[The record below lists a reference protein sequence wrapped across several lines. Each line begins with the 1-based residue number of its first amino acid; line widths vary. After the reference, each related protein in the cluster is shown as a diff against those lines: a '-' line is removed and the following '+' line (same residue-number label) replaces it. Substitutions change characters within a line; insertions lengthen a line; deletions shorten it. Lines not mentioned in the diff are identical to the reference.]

1 MKKILFAASEAV
13 PFVKTGGLADVVGS
27 LPYAFDP
34 SEWDVRVV
42 LPAYTSISPIYREK
56 MKDVT
61 HFMTWFNG
69 RDRYVGIR
77 ELFFRGVHYYFID
90 NEEYYGGAG
99 PYTDYTYDIEKF
111 TFFSHAVLAILPNIG
126 FQPDIIHC
134 HDWHSGL
141 IPVYLKTRYAEQDFY
156 RNIKTI
162 FTIHNLK
169 FQGVCDREYLMDI
182 SGLPGELFGSGPL
195 CSGGC
200 GNMMQGA
207 LVFSDA
213 VTTVSK
219 SYAEEIKTREYG
231 EGLDWLLRAV
241 SGHFYGIVNGID
253 ETVFD
258 PASDPSLKVHYSLS
272 NLKSGKAASKKALQ
286 QELGLKEEKDS
297 FLLGIVSRLT
307 DQKGLDLIIPLLDKL
322 TAPPFQLVVLGTGEY
337 RYEMIF
343 RQYAEARPDRIRSLA
358 YYDEALSHR
367 IYAGCDA
374 FLMPSRFEPC
384 GLGQLIALRFGTLPI
399 VRATGGLKDT
409 VRSFDK
415 SGRDATGFVFED
427 YDVGGLNWGIDYAL
441 DTFRNHKDDWNRLVR
456 NAMKEDFSWQSSARE
471 YAALYQK
478 MLS

>member
-1 MKKILFAASEAV
+1 MKNVLFATAEAV
-13 PFVKTGGLADVVGS
+13 PFIKTGGLADVAGS

-34 SEWDVRVV
+34 TEWDVRVV
-42 LPAYTSISPIYREK
+42 LPAYTSISPVYREQ
-56 MKDVT
+56 MKDVM
-61 HFMTWFNG
+61 HYYIYFNG
-69 RDRYVGIR
+69 RDRYLGVR
-77 ELFFRGVHYYFID
+77 EMFFRGIHFYFLD
-90 NEEYYGGAG
+90 NEEYFGGAG

-111 TFFSHAVLAILPNIG
+111 SFFSLAVLAFLPQIG
-126 FQPDIIHC
+126 FRPDIIHC
-134 HDWHSGL
+134 HDWHTGL
-141 IPVYLKTRYAEQDFY
+141 VPVFLKSFYSDQEFY
-156 RNIKTI
+156 RGIKTI

-169 FQGVCDREYLMDI
+169 FQGVCDRQYLMDI
-182 SGLPGELFGSGPL
+182 TGLPAELFGSGPL
-195 CSGGC
+195 CSGGS

-207 LVFSDA
+207 LVFADA
-213 VTTVSK
+213 VTTVSR

-231 EGLDWLLRAV
+231 EGMDWLLKAI
-241 SGHFYGIVNGID
+241 SGHFCGIVNGID

-258 PASDPSLKVHYSLS
+258 PASDPALKVHYSLS
-272 NLKSGKAASKKALQ
+272 NMKSGKAASKKALQ
-286 QELGLKEEKDS
+286 QELGLQQEPGS

-307 DQKGLDLIIPLLDKL
+307 DQKGLDLVIPLLDKL
-322 TAPPFQLVVLGTGEY
+322 SAPPFQLVVLGTGEY
-337 RYEMIF
+337 RYELIF

-384 GLGQLIALRFGTLPI
+384 GLSQLIALRYGTLPI

-415 SGRDATGFVFED
+415 AGLKATGFVFEN

-441 DTFRNHKDDWNRLVR
+441 DTFLNHPGDWNRLRR
-456 NAMKEDFSWQSSARE
+456 NAMKEDFSWKSSARE

-478 MLS
+478 LLG